1 MQRILVICTHNAAR
15 SQMAEGWLRHYAKV
29 MKLEAE
35 VFSAGLQATKLR
47 DEAFQIM
54 AEKHISLENHYAKH
68 IDDIPELNNFDVVI
82 TVCAHAEERC
92 PIFPAKTRHIHHSF
106 PDPSGRDIAEWRM
119 ARDGLAHMSQ
129 QIIETL
135 LLDEQEF

>member
-15 SQMAEGWLRHYAKV
+15 SQMAEGWLRYYAKV
-29 MKLEAE
+29 MNSKAE
-35 VFSAGLQATKLR
+35 VFSAGMNPTEVR
-47 DEAFQIM
+47 SEAIEVM
-54 AEKHISLENHYAKH
+54 AERHISLEKHYSKH
-68 IDDIPELNNFDVVI
+68 LNDIPDINNFDVVI
-82 TVCAHAEERC
+82 TVCANAEKEC

-106 PDPSGRDIAEWRM
+106 PDPSGKDINEWRM

-135 LLDEQEF
+135 LLDEQEW